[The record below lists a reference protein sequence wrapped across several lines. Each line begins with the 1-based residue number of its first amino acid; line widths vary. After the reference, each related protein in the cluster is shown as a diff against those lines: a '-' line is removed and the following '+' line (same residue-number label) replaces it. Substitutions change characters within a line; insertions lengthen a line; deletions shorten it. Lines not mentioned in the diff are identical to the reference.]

1 MVLHGLILQGDIVK
15 ITKIIKHVVCFCLAF
30 VMIYLVGIVVMMINW
45 PLYGRALS
53 EEDYLMRV
61 LITFIITLAGYLY
74 TYYRVKK
81 NEAEA
86 REDET

>member
-1 MVLHGLILQGDIVK
+1 MK

-30 VMIYLVGIVVMMINW
+30 VMIYLVGIVVMIINW

-61 LITFIITLAGYLY
+61 LITFIITLTGYLY
-74 TYYRVKK
+74 TYYRLKK

-86 REDET
+86 REGET